1 MQTAPRKARN
11 SKSTNHIAHTE
22 RYRSSDQSIA
32 GEVTMKKAKK
42 SFALRLQMTMVKET
56 IEATAK
62 SEKDTMAKRFLNK
75 IIKNM

>member
-1 MQTAPRKARN
+1 
-11 SKSTNHIAHTE
+11 
-22 RYRSSDQSIA
+22 
-32 GEVTMKKAKK
+32 MKKAKK